1 MPDQHYLAIYLRL
14 SRYSYVE
21 GLSSWLFVSTGAD
34 SCDGLEL
41 PTLLRG

>member
-21 GLSSWLFVSTGAD
+21 GISSWLFTFTGANGCDD
-34 SCDGLEL
+34 SKF
-41 PTLLRG
+41 PTLLHR